1 MFGNASYVGN
11 IFLAEYNRDEQD
23 VKTNRLY
30 MVYHVTIQDH
40 QNNNTVDY
48 YTCIGYDDVSNL
60 DIKRNPDFVY
70 GNEPFLDSTNQ
81 FDIETYRF
89 ANMDD
94 LEDYI
99 LNYASTV
106 LDGVDVKEINLTTET
121 GGQTKER

>member
-1 MFGNASYVGN
+1 MS
-11 IFLAEYNRDEQD
+11 
-23 VKTNRLY
+23 
-30 MVYHVTIQDH
+30 
-40 QNNNTVDY
+40 Y

-81 FDIETYRF
+81 FDIETYGF

-106 LDGVDVKEINLTTET
+106 LDVVDVKEINLTTET